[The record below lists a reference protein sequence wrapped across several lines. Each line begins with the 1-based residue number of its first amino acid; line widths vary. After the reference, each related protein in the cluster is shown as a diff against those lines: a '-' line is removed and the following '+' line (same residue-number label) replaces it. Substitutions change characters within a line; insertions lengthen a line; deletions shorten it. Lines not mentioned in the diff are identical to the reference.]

1 MGLKEFE
8 ELFFSEFESE
18 ARGMTRVDVGISH
31 LGDTQIFDVLLE
43 AVRPDVVIE
52 VGSWM
57 GHSANYIATKAKIL
71 GLSPRVLC
79 VDTFLGCWEHWWFP
93 EFQCELQLQAGR
105 PKVYSS
111 FLANVVNADN
121 TDLIRPICLDS
132 WNAAQ
137 VLSRFGVTAD
147 LIYIDASHDY
157 DAVLNDVRNYSRL
170 LSDRGVIFGDD
181 APHSPVREAVLKAAE
196 EFGCGVIFDDKRR
209 WIFANDH
216 LIQAITPLSIAEVVV
231 P

>member
-8 ELFFSEFESE
+8 EPFFSEFESE

-79 VDTFLGCWEHWWFP
+79 VDTFIGCWEHWCCT
-93 EFQCELQLQAGR
+93 EFQGELQLVGGR
-105 PKVYSS
+105 PQVYAR
-111 FLANVVNADN
+111 FPTNVINAHNAD
-121 TDLIRPICLDS
+121 LFVPSGSIC
-132 WNAAQ
+132 
-137 VLSRFGVTAD
+137 
-147 LIYIDASHDY
+147 
-157 DAVLNDVRNYSRL
+157 
-170 LSDRGVIFGDD
+170 
-181 APHSPVREAVLKAAE
+181 
-196 EFGCGVIFDDKRR
+196 
-209 WIFANDH
+209 
-216 LIQAITPLSIAEVVV
+216 
-231 P
+231 